1 MLHPIL
7 QKGASEGTS
16 MAHLDATYCTWI
28 YNSQLMNAILMQQKN
43 LLSEG
48 KLLVLEGKLGFFLV
62 GVYYFV
68 DLICSKCFM
77 LQQRICQS
85 M

>member
-1 MLHPIL
+1 
-7 QKGASEGTS
+7 
-16 MAHLDATYCTWI
+16 
-28 YNSQLMNAILMQQKN
+28 
-43 LLSEG
+43 
-48 KLLVLEGKLGFFLV
+48 LV

>member
-1 MLHPIL
+1 
-7 QKGASEGTS
+7 
-16 MAHLDATYCTWI
+16 
-28 YNSQLMNAILMQQKN
+28 MQQRN

-62 GVYYFV
+62 GVNYFV
-68 DLICSKCFM
+68 DLICSKCFT